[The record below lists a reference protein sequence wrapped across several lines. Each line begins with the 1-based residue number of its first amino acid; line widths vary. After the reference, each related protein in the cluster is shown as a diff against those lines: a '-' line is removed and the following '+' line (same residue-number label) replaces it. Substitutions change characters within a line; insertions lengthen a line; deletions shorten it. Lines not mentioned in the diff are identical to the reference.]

1 MQNLYAENF
10 KTLMN
15 KIKGQNWW
23 GEMLCS
29 EWLDTGSDTVQC
41 QTVIQMLQTPISIVS
56 IAKLNINKKINKMK
70 LSRVQ
75 VDLQT
80 NQSQS
85 KHQCGV
91 PVAVNNLIP
100 GIIWKSNG
108 TEMTTVNWKKNTW
121 SIHITVC

>member
-1 MQNLYAENF
+1 
-10 KTLMN
+10 
-15 KIKGQNWW
+15 
-23 GEMLCS
+23 
-29 EWLDTGSDTVQC
+29 
-41 QTVIQMLQTPISIVS
+41 
-56 IAKLNINKKINKMK
+56 MK

-108 TEMTTVNWKKNTW
+108 TEMTTVN
-121 SIHITVC
+121 